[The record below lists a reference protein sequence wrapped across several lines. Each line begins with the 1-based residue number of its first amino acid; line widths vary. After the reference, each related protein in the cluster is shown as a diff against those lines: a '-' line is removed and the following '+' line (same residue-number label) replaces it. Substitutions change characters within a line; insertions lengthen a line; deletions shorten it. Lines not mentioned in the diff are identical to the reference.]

1 MPDVSVLQT
10 WGFPEHRIPKTE
22 GPAPFGRLVTC
33 HKVQSGGVR
42 LYHMTIN
49 DMALQRTLIYD
60 ADCGF
65 CTRSAMWIS
74 RGNRVNIKPWQGIHD
89 LDGLG
94 LTVDMVNNAA
104 YWADKGQ
111 IRAAGESAIA
121 HALIA
126 RSWIWKPLG
135 YFILAVRPLSGI
147 VYRYIAKNRHAMPGG
162 TSACKLPPR

>member
-1 MPDVSVLQT
+1 M
-10 WGFPEHRIPKTE
+10 
-22 GPAPFGRLVTC
+22 
-33 HKVQSGGVR
+33 
-42 LYHMTIN
+42 
-49 DMALQRTLIYD
+49 
-60 ADCGF
+60 
-65 CTRSAMWIS
+65 
-74 RGNRVNIKPWQGIHD
+74 NIRPWQGIHD
-89 LDGLG
+89 LDELG